1 MQHLAEPQLGLVLTF
16 DLQTQARLEQVIN
29 RLEEQ
34 GHTPFPEGMR
44 VPPHITLATF
54 TFPAGEPDTQSVS
67 SAGALPSEFSAQLAS
82 LARRSVP
89 IDISL
94 ESLGVFG
101 SVQGVIFLAP
111 VVTRQLQTLHGQVQ
125 GLLEYFG
132 ATRHPYYLPD
142 HWVPHV
148 TIAVEQP
155 PEVFPVV
162 FRLCQQAQA
171 FSPARA
177 EKLLLVDFPPPRRLL
192 TLPLGERAA
201 LESDQATL

>member
-54 TFPAGEPDTQSVS
+54 TFPAGETDTQNVS

-82 LARRSVP
+82 LARRTVP

-94 ESLGVFG
+94 ESLGAFG
-101 SVQGVIFLAP
+101 SMQGVIFLAP
-111 VVTRQLQTLHGQVQ
+111 VVTRQLQILHHQVQ
-125 GLLEYFG
+125 RLLKHFG

-148 TIAVEQP
+148 TVAVEQP
-155 PEVFPVV
+155 PEAFPIV
-162 FRLCQQAQA
+162 FRVCQQIQA
-171 FSPARA
+171 FLTGRA
-177 EKLLLVDFPPPRRLL
+177 ENLLLVDYHPPRLL
-192 TLPLGERAA
+192 ATLPLGESAA
-201 LESDQATL
+201 LETDQATL